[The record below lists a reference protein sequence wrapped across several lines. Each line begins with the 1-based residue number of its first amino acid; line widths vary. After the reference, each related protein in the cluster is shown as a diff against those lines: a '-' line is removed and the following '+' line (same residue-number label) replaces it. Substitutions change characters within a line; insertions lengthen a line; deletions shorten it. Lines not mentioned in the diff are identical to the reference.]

1 MACDAEISD
10 FLNTFLQDFPA
21 PLNPESPL
29 PWRFSGATLSRE
41 ELEGELAELA
51 MGFLSSRN
59 APLPLAAALTHEAI
73 SQMLQADLSEFRKLP
88 KQEEEEGKDN
98 EEMKATV
105 TLLDTTEVA
114 RSFFNQLWKVSS
126 QWQKQVPVTARTPQK
141 EWVVS
146 IHAIRNARRRME
158 DRHVFLPAFNL
169 LFGLS
174 DSVDRAYFAVFDGH
188 GGVDAA
194 RYAAVHVHVNAARQ
208 PKLLTDPA
216 EALKEAF
223 QHTDEMFLW
232 KAKRERLQSGTTG
245 VCALIAGTNLHVA
258 WLGDSQVFLVQQGQL
273 IKLMEPHR
281 PDQPEEWERIQRLG
295 GFVTFLDCWRVNA
308 ALAVSRA
315 IGDIF
320 QKPYV
325 SGDADSTSRELT
337 GSEDYLL
344 LACDGFFDFV
354 HLDEI
359 ASLVHSHLVKQE
371 GDGAH
376 VAEELVAVAR
386 DRGSSD
392 NITVMVVFLRD
403 PRELLESGVQGPGNS
418 QADVRSQD
426 LSAGLS
432 NPQTDTPQRN

>member
-1 MACDAEISD
+1 MACDSEIPD
-10 FLNTFLQDFPA
+10 FLDAFLRDFPT
-21 PLNPESPL
+21 PLKPESPL
-29 PWRFSGATLSRE
+29 PWKPAGTTLTQE
-41 ELEGELAELA
+41 EVEGELAELA

-88 KQEEEEGKDN
+88 RQEEEEGKDN
-98 EEMKATV
+98 EEKATA
-105 TLLDTTEVA
+105 TLLDATGLV
-114 RSFFNQLWKVSS
+114 RSFFNQLWKVSG
-126 QWQKQVPVTARTPQK
+126 QWQKQVPVTARTPQR

-146 IHAIRNARRRME
+146 IHAIRNTRRRME
-158 DRHVFLPAFNL
+158 DRHVSLPVFNL

-174 DSVDRAYFAVFDGH
+174 DPVDRAYFAVFDGH

-223 QHTDEMFLW
+223 QHTDEMFLL

-245 VCALIAGTNLHVA
+245 VCALVAGTTLHVA

-273 IKLMEPHR
+273 VKLMEPHR
-281 PDQPEEWERIQRLG
+281 PDQPEEWERIEELG
-295 GFVTFLDCWRVNA
+295 GFVTFMDCWRVNA
-308 ALAVSRA
+308 TLAVSRA

-325 SGDADSTSRELT
+325 SGEADSASRELT

-354 HLDEI
+354 HLDEVT
-359 ASLVHSHLVKQE
+359 SLVRGHLVKQE
-371 GDGAH
+371 GNGLH

-386 DRGSSD
+386 ERGSND

-403 PRELLESGVQGPGNS
+403 PRELLEAGDS

-426 LSAGLS
+426 LPYGLS
-432 NPQTDTPQRN
+432 NPKTDTPHRS